1 MTTTTEQRLE
11 RHDREVEQLKR
22 SFVEAIQHLEGA
34 PEVDAS
40 FGERL
45 DALVGRFQHLR
56 TDLQPEDFDK
66 AQLDEL
72 WRAFGDIPQL
82 LAACP
87 DLEACDQLL
96 IRIERIR
103 HVMRDA
109 LDEHVAGVGG
119 DTAAVMEELSAWLP
133 KATRHE
139 LAELLGVDRRTLPRW
154 EKQRDRAPS
163 RRLQAVARLVAILRH
178 SWTEQGILAWFHRP
192 RRELGGL
199 APLEML
205 DDTTFDEEALI
216 AAARAGRS
224 QYAA

>member
-22 SFVEAIQHLEGA
+22 SFVEAIQHLQGA

-66 AQLDEL
+66 AQLD
-72 WRAFGDIPQL
+72 
-82 LAACP
+82 
-87 DLEACDQLL
+87 LEACDQLL

-109 LDEHVAGVGG
+109 LDEHVTGVGG
-119 DTAAVMEELSAWLP
+119 DTAAVMEELSTWLP
-133 KATRHE
+133 TTTRHE

-199 APLEML
+199 APLELL
-205 DDTTFDEEALI
+205 DDTAFDEEALI